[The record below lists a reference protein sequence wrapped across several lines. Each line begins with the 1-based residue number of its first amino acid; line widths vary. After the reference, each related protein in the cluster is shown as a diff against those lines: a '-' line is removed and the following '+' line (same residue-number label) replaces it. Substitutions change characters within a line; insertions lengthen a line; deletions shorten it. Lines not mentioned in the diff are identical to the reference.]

1 MPISVVL
8 QDESGNKI
16 SEYINDPMGVI
27 VNSLPDLDDCTY
39 SCIRFID
46 PYGNTVFNP
55 IQAKVMIDEWDR
67 LKELFSEKDVER
79 LWTDVRSLIVR
90 CADEV
95 HVYLW
100 FIGD

>member
-8 QDESGNKI
+8 QDESGNRI
-16 SEYINDPMGVI
+16 SEYITESMGVI
-27 VNSLPDLDDCTY
+27 FHSLPDLDDCTY
-39 SCIRFID
+39 SCVRFID
-46 PYGNTVFNP
+46 PYGNTIFNP

-67 LKELFSEKDVER
+67 LKESFLEKDAQK
-79 LWTDVRSLIVR
+79 LWDDVRSLIVR
-90 CADEV
+90 CANEL

>member
-1 MPISVVL
+1 MPILVVL
-8 QDESGNKI
+8 QDESGSRI
-16 SEYINDPMGVI
+16 SEYVNDSMGVI

-39 SCIRFID
+39 SCVRFID

-55 IQAKVMIDEWDR
+55 IQAKEMIDEWDR
-67 LKELFSEKDVER
+67 LKESFTEKDAET
-79 LWTDVRSLIVR
+79 LWAEVRSLIVC
-90 CADEV
+90 CANEV